1 MADGFIHQN
10 QCFASYVPIITTLVQ
25 LTVVQCFNPKYYD
38 AHAEMYFETC
48 YRYLTTFGELAIL
61 KLRLKEY
68 ITFVDLF
75 LDLHLFDC

>member
-48 YRYLTTFGELAIL
+48 YRYLTKSTEPVIP
-61 KLRLKEY
+61 KLHWKEY
-68 ITFVDLF
+68 TASKGWSANP
-75 LDLHLFDC
+75 HLSNC